1 MVTQQ
6 TESQKAAKAKAAQ
19 DFLAVDSIRD
29 GVISLKG
36 NQGLR
41 MVLMASSFNFALKS
55 SEEQDATILQ
65 YENFLNSLDF
75 PIQFIIHSR
84 RLNIAPYLETLKER
98 EKEETNELLK
108 IQVGEYIE
116 FVRSFVELTNIVA
129 KTFYVVVPFTPTIAE
144 KAGVVSFLPSFFKSK
159 RGAGETDNGSSFTEY
174 KNQLLQRVD
183 AVSAGLRR
191 FGIRS
196 AALNTEELIEL
207 FYGLYNPAEAE
218 RQKLKD
224 SA

>member
-1 MVTQQ
+1 MQQ

-19 DFLAVDSIRD
+19 DFLAVDFIRD
-29 GVISLKG
+29 GVISLRG
-36 NQGLR
+36 TQGLR

-55 SEEQDATILQ
+55 SEEQDATIMQ

-75 PIQFIIHSR
+75 PIQFVIHSR
-84 RLNIAPYLETLKER
+84 RLNITPYLETLKER

-116 FVRSFVELTNIVA
+116 FVRSFVELTNIVT
-129 KTFYVVVPFTPTIAE
+129 KTFYVIVPFTPTIAE
-144 KAGVVSFLPSFFKSK
+144 KAGVASFLPAFFKNK
-159 RGAGETDNGSSFTEY
+159 KDAGGTDNGNSFTEH
-174 KNQLLQRVD
+174 KNQLLQRAD

-196 AALNTEELIEL
+196 AALNTEELVEL

-218 RQKLKD
+218 RQKLKE
-224 SA
+224 